1 MNCFVYAVIQLPIE
15 AVTIFFGREQ
25 SLFSASQPAVEFI
38 ELCRLSV
45 GHKPQI
51 LEPSSTS
58 PVGRLLEVIDHGAKT
73 SDFIF
78 LSPTV
83 SFQILELGVQAVDDI
98 VQAISIPK
106 QGSPGRLSAAELLLQ
121 TSDLAGRRTRG
132 PSRATRGGRS
142 NRTR

>member
-1 MNCFVYAVIQLPIE
+1 MELPIE

-38 ELCRLSV
+38 ELCRSSV
-45 GHKPQI
+45 GHKSQI
-51 LEPSSTS
+51 LDPSSTS
-58 PVGRLLEVIDHGAKT
+58 PVGRLLEVIDLGAKT

-78 LSPTV
+78 LPPTV

-106 QGSPGRLSAAELLLQ
+106 QGSPGRLSAAELLL
-121 TSDLAGRRTRG
+121 
-132 PSRATRGGRS
+132 
-142 NRTR
+142 